1 MLAARILV
9 VDGDTC
15 RHQAL
20 ARRGGV
26 PVVLTSAFAPWDA
39 GLMRRFTGQV
49 VLLLL
54 LGTVVSLV
62 GACGS
67 DGDGDG
73 DACKAGAGCTGGN
86 GCKGTIACTDAG
98 KVCEC

>member
-1 MLAARILV
+1 MLAARVLV
-9 VDGDTC
+9 VDAAP
-15 RHQAL
+15 RRYQAL

-39 GLMRRFTGQV
+39 GFMRRFTAQV
-49 VLLLL
+49 VLLVL

-73 DACKAGAGCTGGN
+73 DACKEGATCTGGN